1 MAMRE
6 PRHQVIADHVALA
19 LSRCSMV
26 ERTYAQ
32 QVVDIYHQRTPDS
45 ARTLKF
51 HVTNDPYADQRAN
64 CQMVR
69 RMLDGAVRMPVEI
82 EEAMV
87 LALPEPYR
95 HHLMGELAQRLGLLA
110 AELPSVDAAG
120 QQHQVGDLLRDAGD
134 ALDKLSKMLDDGVLD
149 ERDEAYA
156 HDALVALSHLSA
168 RSATLT
174 EAIRQH
180 VLHEGAGLRRMK

>member
-1 MAMRE
+1 
-6 PRHQVIADHVALA
+6 
-19 LSRCSMV
+19 MV

-32 QVVDIYHQRTPDS
+32 QVVDIYQERTPDS

-64 CQMVR
+64 CQIVR

-87 LALPEPYR
+87 LALPDPYR
-95 HHLMGELAQRLGLLA
+95 HHLLGELSNRLGLLA
-110 AELPSVDAAG
+110 AEMPCADAAG

-134 ALDKLSKMLDDGVLD
+134 ALDKLSKMLNDGVLD
-149 ERDEAYA
+149 ERDEVYA

-168 RSATLT
+168 RTATLT
-174 EAIRQH
+174 EAIKQH
-180 VLHEGAGLRRMK
+180 VLHERAPMRSVK